1 MFTQLLGKQL
11 QVYKTHKMALLIR
24 KTDNLRKADGSE
36 IAVDLSNPNDGIL
49 IRFMPQGQF
58 KGFAQNFFLEYYTK
72 LQFDQEGFG
81 SIGLVKYE
89 DSEMTPITNKVSINR
104 TFQEMMTDY
113 NILAAA
119 MPQLHPL
126 MIFAYG
132 YHNYIKQAL
141 EDVIGVDSV
150 VIRLDLM

>member
-1 MFTQLLGKQL
+1 
-11 QVYKTHKMALLIR
+11 MALLIR

-36 IAVDLSNPNDGIL
+36 ITVNLQDPNDGIL
-49 IRFMPQGQF
+49 VRFMPQGQF
-58 KGFAQNFFLEYYTK
+58 KGFAQKFYLQYYTK

-81 SIGLVKYE
+81 NVSLIKYE
-89 DSEMTPITNKVSINR
+89 DDLKENLANEVQIEKNI
-104 TFQEMMTDY
+104 QELMQDY
-113 NILAAA
+113 DQLAAA
-119 MPQLHPL
+119 MPQMHPL

-141 EDVIGVDSV
+141 EAVIGADSV

>member
-1 MFTQLLGKQL
+1 
-11 QVYKTHKMALLIR
+11 MALLIR
-24 KTDNLRKADGSE
+24 KTENLRKADGSE
-36 IAVDLSNPNDGIL
+36 IIVNQQDINDGIL

-58 KGFAQNFFLEYYTK
+58 KGFAQKFYLQYYTK

-81 SIGLVKYE
+81 TVNLLKFEDEVKQNLPNEVQVNKSIQDL
-89 DSEMTPITNKVSINR
+89 M
-104 TFQEMMTDY
+104 QDY
-113 NILAAA
+113 DQLAAS

-132 YHNYIKQAL
+132 YHNYIKEAL
-141 EDVIGVDSV
+141 EAIIGQDSV